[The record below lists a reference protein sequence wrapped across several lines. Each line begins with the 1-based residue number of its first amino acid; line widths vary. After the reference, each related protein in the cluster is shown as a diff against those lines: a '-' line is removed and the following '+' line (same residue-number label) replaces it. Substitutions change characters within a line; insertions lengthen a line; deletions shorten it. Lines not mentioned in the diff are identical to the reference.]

1 MKKGKGP
8 RGEEQAMYELRQAGE
23 ETFYLECP
31 AKIGIYQPRP
41 GEVYLIDSGG
51 DKYAGRSVR

>member
-1 MKKGKGP
+1 MKKGKGS

-31 AKIGIYQPRP
+31 AKIGIYQPRL
-41 GEVYLIDSGG
+41 GEVYLVDSGG
-51 DKYAGRSVR
+51 D